1 MAGKLGAIQELAGN
15 VERFAGAQVRAQVMQ
30 GADQLKESTKPDK
43 LAVWVQGAMRRLDA
57 LVDGPTRR
65 QIMSECGY
73 NCARINSRPTKAA
86 VARRAKFAT
95 LDEFLAA
102 EQAEPPAGTRIRR
115 EGEYLYQYYTP
126 RAFSHPMRCYCSLLR
141 GLPPG
146 ETVSLTYCQCSR
158 AFVERYW
165 EAIVGKPVEVELLQS
180 AVSGADECSF
190 KIRL

>member
-15 VERFAGAQVRAQVMQ
+15 VERFAGVQVMQ
-30 GADQLKESTKPDK
+30 GSDQLKESTKPDK
-43 LAVWVQGAMRRLDA
+43 LAAWVQGAMQRLDA
-57 LVDGPTRR
+57 LVEEPTRR
-65 QIMSECGY
+65 QIMSECGN
-73 NCARINSRPTKAA
+73 NCARVNSRPIKGA
-86 VARRAKFAT
+86 VARRAKFAS

-102 EQAEPPAGTRIRR
+102 MQAKPPSGMRFSR

-141 GLPPG
+141 GLPQG
-146 ETVSLTYCQCSR
+146 ETTSLTYCQCSR
-158 AFVERYW
+158 AFVQKYW
-165 EAIVGKPVEVELLQS
+165 EAILGKPVEVELLQS